1 LVVGVFVLF
10 LFVGVVF
17 LWHGGYRCRASL
29 GLARRWRAL
38 LSVSVVER
46 GDVFAAVVIF
56 MVCFVMF
63 RLLQFVCR
71 V

>member
-1 LVVGVFVLF
+1 MVVGVFVLF
-10 LFVGVVF
+10 LFGCVVF

-29 GLARRWRAL
+29 GLARRLRAL

-46 GDVFAAVVIF
+46 GDVFAAVVLV
-56 MVCFVMF
+56 MVCFVLF
-63 RLLQFVCR
+63 RLLDFVCR